1 MAQVNNVAEL
11 QSRHGAILSQPP
23 LLDVTSA
30 IVLRKRLLDR
40 KPSIKVGVAVCR
52 GWLQQYRPIEGAV
65 KIESAEDLE
74 EKYGDLT
81 RQYAV
86 DNPTAYLLCKAYR
99 ARTPPVF
106 ITDGVAKQ
114 WFLKY
119 CGGDTTHID
128 CAGHLEMQYG
138 QRIRDDSDANGLDSA
153 ALSAWLRRV
162 VSVSASARTCETWL
176 SRDWSSSGKL
186 LSTRAVEDALGE
198 RLRLQQYRQACVDI
212 EAARV
217 TAQRL
222 AEGQPP
228 HLVDGLLL
236 HQWYQQYHPDAG
248 PLRIET
254 AAELEAQL
262 GAELRTSYRGL
273 GCRALCSALAKR
285 RKPVLVTVQLCRTW
299 LEAHSIPDPAP
310 GRIRK
315 RPAAAGAPVRKRPAA
330 ASWND
335 GAARKRPAVAP
346 AAEPAVSSAASSSG
360 LPAPVTLKGA
370 VALEDACGDRYRR
383 EFCDLGLDTG
393 ARDMRLTLAQWGY
406 VVSREACQEWLRRY
420 RTGAAGSQDGGVAV
434 FALYR
439 RDLQYWLHVE
449 KLSPTNLQA
458 KFSAEHGV
466 YADRAN
472 LMAWLSAPCQA
483 LCSLSNNE
491 DIHTHAC
498 GEYVL
503 ERLQNGIKPE
513 AVVDG
518 LLREYLVRTTPERVQ
533 AYRFYREQRGKYWT
547 SQKLERLQWEWLYG
561 QVSKERTIL
570 PTTSSSGGNNRRQRR
585 IIQIREALCGQ
596 LLIAE
601 ELVPLHNLRIFY
613 KRHESHAQLA
623 LKYPQATV
631 LKDCLPWSLVGAYQQ
646 TFRGQQLPATAFD
659 MMRMRGHGSYTRA
672 VAVAKAAKIIAMP
685 LSCAEAGLVAAYAML
700 KCQELYAHQC
710 WAGSVLTPV
719 QRAYHNKYASVDFF
733 FWVMY
738 GSWSQCAHC
747 RSMFFNDKYFSQAVY
762 ADKITSSTPD
772 LLAPT
777 RSLVPTDPLEH
788 SHGEVGVSSRWWYL
802 PGMYKPELYCDRCTR
817 PAHVTPGTFL
827 TAMLRKDREK
837 YLAAQSR
844 GTSNAA
850 NVEKTGQLYRVPR
863 IREAGDTTIWAAECV
878 TWPRYQHREF
888 LLGNKSGPSMLDLTE
903 EETRALQIVVLKT
916 TLKQERY
923 GASHQYNWKK
933 TGLSRAYWKEQRVH
947 EGSMPTPRAAA
958 AYRFLMK
965 ENKFYKAFNDWQ
977 GRILANGDS
986 LNMSS
991 YDLFIV
997 QNGIECAMFPH
1008 LYPTT
1013 DFTDTGILEHYKH
1026 TTGDN
1031 TNRVCS
1037 IGLSWT
1043 RKVHSID
1050 GSIDR
1055 LEKQWLN

>member
-11 QSRHGAILSQPP
+11 QSRYGAILSQPP

-30 IVLRKRLLDR
+30 VVLRKRLLDR

-52 GWLQQYRPIEGAV
+52 GWLQQYRPNESAV
-65 KIESAEDLE
+65 KIESAADLE

-86 DNPTAYLLCKAYR
+86 VNPTAYLLCKAYR
-99 ARTPPVF
+99 ARTPPVHF
-106 ITDGVAKQ
+106 TDGVAKQ

-119 CGGDTTHID
+119 CGGDTTYID
-128 CAGHLEMQYG
+128 SAGHLEMQYG
-138 QRIRDDSDANGLDSA
+138 QRIRDDSDSNGLDSE

-198 RLRLQQYRQACVDI
+198 RLRLEQYRQACVDS

-222 AEGQPP
+222 AEGQPS

-273 GCRALCSALAKR
+273 CHRALSSALAKR
-285 RKPVLVTVQLCRTW
+285 RKPVLVTHRLCRTW
-299 LEAHSIPDPAP
+299 LAAHSIPDPAP

-315 RPAAAGAPVRKRPAA
+315 RPAAAGAPCRKRPAA

-335 GAARKRPAVAP
+335 GAARKRPAS
-346 AAEPAVSSAASSSG
+346 SSA
-360 LPAPVTLKGA
+360 LPAPVALKGA
-370 VALEDACGDRYRR
+370 GALEVACGDRYRR
-383 EFCDLGLDTG
+383 EFCDLGLDSG
-393 ARDMRLTLAQWGY
+393 PRDMILTLAQWGY
-406 VVSREACQEWLRRY
+406 VVSREACQEWLRQY
-420 RTGAAGSQDGGVAV
+420 RTGARSQDGGVAV
-434 FALYR
+434 YALYR

-466 YADRAN
+466 HAHRAN
-472 LMAWLSAPCQA
+472 LMTWLSSPSQA
-483 LCSLSNNE
+483 LGTLNNNE

-503 ERLQNGIKPE
+503 ERLQNGFKPE

-518 LLREYLVRTTPERVQ
+518 LLREYLVRTTTERVQ

-570 PTTSSSGGNNRRQRR
+570 PATSRSGGNNRRQRR

-596 LLIAE
+596 LRIAE
-601 ELVPLHNLRIFY
+601 ELVPLHNLRVFY

-623 LKYPQATV
+623 LKYPRATV
-631 LKDCLPWSLVGAYQQ
+631 LKDCLPWRLVGAYQH
-646 TFRGQQLPATAFD
+646 TFRGERLPATAFD
-659 MMRMRGHGSYTRA
+659 TMRMRGHGSYTRA

-710 WAGSVLTPV
+710 WAGSVLTSV
-719 QRAYHNKYASVDFF
+719 QRAYHNKYPSVDFF
-733 FWVMY
+733 SGLCMVR
-738 GSWSQCAHC
+738 GPSALTVVRC
-747 RSMFFNDKYFSQAVY
+747 
-762 ADKITSSTPD
+762 SSTTSISVR
-772 LLAPT
+772 LCMRT
-777 RSLVPTDPLEH
+777 RS
-788 SHGEVGVSSRWWYL
+788 
-802 PGMYKPELYCDRCTR
+802 R
-817 PAHVTPGTFL
+817 PARPTCWHQIGVWC
-827 TAMLRKDREK
+827 
-837 YLAAQSR
+837 Q
-844 GTSNAA
+844 
-850 NVEKTGQLYRVPR
+850 R
-863 IREAGDTTIWAAECV
+863 IRWSTATA
-878 TWPRYQHREF
+878 
-888 LLGNKSGPSMLDLTE
+888 
-903 EETRALQIVVLKT
+903 
-916 TLKQERY
+916 TL
-923 GASHQYNWKK
+923 A
-933 TGLSRAYWKEQRVH
+933 
-947 EGSMPTPRAAA
+947 
-958 AYRFLMK
+958 
-965 ENKFYKAFNDWQ
+965 
-977 GRILANGDS
+977 
-986 LNMSS
+986 
-991 YDLFIV
+991 
-997 QNGIECAMFPH
+997 
-1008 LYPTT
+1008 
-1013 DFTDTGILEHYKH
+1013 
-1026 TTGDN
+1026 
-1031 TNRVCS
+1031 
-1037 IGLSWT
+1037 
-1043 RKVHSID
+1043 
-1050 GSIDR
+1050 
-1055 LEKQWLN
+1055 